1 MLKIKNMDIYYIRG
15 DDDGF
20 SIQPTADDGTEIT
33 DFTGVFSVKKSYDD
47 TNYVLQCLMDG
58 TVVNLTHDKTKNLAY
73 GDYIWDVELTL
84 ADGIRQ
90 TIGPGKFHLLPD
102 VTI

>member
-1 MLKIKNMDIYYIRG
+1 
-15 DDDGF
+15 
-20 SIQPTADDGTEIT
+20 
-33 DFTGVFSVKKSYDD
+33 
-47 TNYVLQCLMDG
+47 MDG

>member
-33 DFTGVFSVKKSYDD
+33 DFWIQQESNGTDAQKK
-47 TNYVLQCLMDG
+47 
-58 TVVNLTHDKTKNLAY
+58 
-73 GDYIWDVELTL
+73 
-84 ADGIRQ
+84 
-90 TIGPGKFHLLPD
+90 LLS
-102 VTI
+102 

>member
-1 MLKIKNMDIYYIRG
+1 MLKIKDMDIYYIRG

-20 SIQPTADDGTEIT
+20 SIQPTTDDGTEIT

-47 TNYVLQCLMDG
+47 TNYVLQCPMDG